1 MSNDLKQKI
10 AQNAWLIAILSG
22 TIVFFL
28 ADYVTTTL
36 AGLSWLVG
44 LTISVVLF
52 IVFAAGVWLVANNV
66 VDVYTL
72 DAADDAQAVYR
83 LVAQIRSQQGQI
95 KDASLKAGL
104 ANICKH
110 TEDLVAYTQR
120 KQPSNLLSCC
130 TVLKKWLELI
140 VNTTLVQVLDIQAR
154 PEYHKDAQGS
164 LATAQKGF
172 DGFDT
177 FLVNSIQTIADGSN
191 MEFENAAKMLDAS
204 LYNVV

>member
-1 MSNDLKQKI
+1 MSNDLRQLI
-10 AQNAWLIAILSG
+10 ARGAWLIAILAG
-22 TIVFFL
+22 TLVFFL
-28 ADYVTTTL
+28 SYYVTTSL
-36 AGLSWLVG
+36 AGWNWSLG
-44 LTISVVLF
+44 LGISVALF
-52 IVFAAGVWLVANNV
+52 IVFTAGVWLVANNV
-66 VDVYTL
+66 VDAYTL
-72 DAADDAQAVYR
+72 DAADDAQTVYR
-83 LVAQIRSQQGQI
+83 LVSQIRSRQGQI
-95 KDASLKAGL
+95 QDGSIKTAL

-130 TVLKKWLELI
+130 VVLRKWLELI

-154 PEYHKDAQGS
+154 PEYHKDAQAS
-164 LATAQKGF
+164 LANAKKGF

-204 LYNVV
+204 RYNVV

>member
-22 TIVFFL
+22 VVVFFL
-28 ADYVTTTL
+28 TNYVTTSL
-36 AGLSWLVG
+36 AGWSWLLG
-44 LTISVVLF
+44 LIISIALF
-52 IVFAAGVWLVANNV
+52 IVFAIGVWLVANNV
-66 VDVYTL
+66 VDAYTL

-83 LVAQIRSQQGQI
+83 LVAEIRAKQGQVQ
-95 KDASLKAGL
+95 DATLKAAL
-104 ANICKH
+104 ASICKH
-110 TEDLVAYTQR
+110 TEDLISYTQR

-130 TVLKKWLELI
+130 VVLKKWLELI

-154 PEYHKDAQGS
+154 PEYHKGAQTS
-164 LATAQKGF
+164 IANAQKGF

-204 LYNVV
+204 RYNVV

>member
-1 MSNDLKQKI
+1 MSSDLKQKI

-22 TIVFFL
+22 VFVFFL
-28 ADYVTTTL
+28 ANYVTTSL
-36 AGLSWLVG
+36 AGWSWSLGLV
-44 LTISVVLF
+44 ISIVLF
-52 IVFAAGVWLVANNV
+52 IVFTVGVWLVANNV
-66 VDVYTL
+66 VDAYTL

-83 LVAQIRSQQGQI
+83 LVAEIRAKQGQVQ
-95 KDASLKAGL
+95 DATLKTAL
-104 ANICKH
+104 VSICKH
-110 TEDLVAYTQR
+110 TEDLVSYTRR

-130 TVLKKWLELI
+130 VVLKKWLELI

-154 PEYHKDAQGS
+154 PEYHKDAQTS
-164 LATAQKGF
+164 LANAQKGF

-204 LYNVV
+204 RYNVV

>member
-1 MSNDLKQKI
+1 MSNDLRQLI
-10 AQNAWLIAILSG
+10 ARGAWLIAILAG
-22 TIVFFL
+22 TLVFFL
-28 ADYVTTTL
+28 SYYVTTSL
-36 AGLSWLVG
+36 AGWHWSLG
-44 LTISVVLF
+44 LGISVALF
-52 IVFAAGVWLVANNV
+52 IVFTAGVWLVANNV
-66 VDVYTL
+66 VDAYTL
-72 DAADDAQAVYR
+72 DAADDAQTVYR
-83 LVAQIRSQQGQI
+83 LVSKIRSRQGQI
-95 KDASLKAGL
+95 QDGSIKTAL

-130 TVLKKWLELI
+130 VVLRKWLELI

-154 PEYHKDAQGS
+154 PEYHKDAQAS
-164 LATAQKGF
+164 LANAKKGF

-204 LYNVV
+204 RYNVV

>member
-22 TIVFFL
+22 VVVFFL
-28 ADYVTTTL
+28 TNYVTTSV
-36 AGLSWLVG
+36 AGWSWSLG
-44 LTISVVLF
+44 LIISVAMF
-52 IVFAAGVWLVANNV
+52 IVFAVGVWLLANNV
-66 VDVYTL
+66 VDAYTL

-95 KDASLKAGL
+95 KDASLKARL
-104 ANICKH
+104 TSICKH

-154 PEYHKDAQGS
+154 PEYHKDAQTS
-164 LATAQKGF
+164 LANAQKGF

-204 LYNVV
+204 RYNVV